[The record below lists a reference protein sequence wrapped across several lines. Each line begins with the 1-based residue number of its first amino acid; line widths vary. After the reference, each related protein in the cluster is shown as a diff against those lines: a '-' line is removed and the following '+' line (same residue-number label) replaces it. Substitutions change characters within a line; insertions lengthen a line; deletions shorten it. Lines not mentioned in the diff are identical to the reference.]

1 MIMYPTLFSIIEGEK
16 VLSSDFSTHLVPLQ
30 KHSLVLGHFTHSGT
44 QYLCEGCRRTER
56 GGRRGGSRGR
66 GERGDEEKEKEG
78 EKGRGGVGGEGGR
91 RGGGR
96 QRERRGED
104 KVGKE
109 KKSRSFHI
117 KNLLLYTYNGTQ
129 YIFML

>member
-56 GGRRGGSRGR
+56 GGEKGR
-66 GERGDEEKEKEG
+66 KQRKGRGDEEKEKEG
-78 EKGRGGVGGEGGR
+78 EKGRGGVCVCE
-91 RGGGR
+91 
-96 QRERRGED
+96 
-104 KVGKE
+104 
-109 KKSRSFHI
+109 
-117 KNLLLYTYNGTQ
+117 
-129 YIFML
+129 